1 MPIGTTA
8 AIIIG
13 SLAAGGSAASNIY
26 GARTA
31 GKQNKRALEA
41 GERSDVRA
49 DTRERERLA
58 EEQRALDA
66 QIAEKKRAEDEQLK
80 LTREENARKE
90 RQYNEAVQRDRDRWQ
105 DYLRINEPMWRQGA
119 GVLGSLYDIAGA
131 GSAPQFQMPSQPP
144 PMGGGGALPPG
155 GGGAPTNPL
164 PDPNR
169 GPMQGGPGGIDPEGR
184 WQNISRPMTQG
195 RTFQMMPIP
204 SDQGQS
210 LQNLMQLA
218 QLVEPSR
225 MPKPQYTG
233 DVGDLSQLMARP
245 RA

>member
-66 QIAEKKRAEDEQLK
+66 QIAEKKRAEDAA
-80 LTREENARKE
+80 EEA
-90 RQYNEAVQRDRDRWQ
+90 
-105 DYLRINEPMWRQGA
+105 
-119 GVLGSLYDIAGA
+119 
-131 GSAPQFQMPSQPP
+131 QFQ
-144 PMGGGGALPPG
+144 
-155 GGGAPTNPL
+155 
-164 PDPNR
+164 
-169 GPMQGGPGGIDPEGR
+169 
-184 WQNISRPMTQG
+184 
-195 RTFQMMPIP
+195 
-204 SDQGQS
+204 
-210 LQNLMQLA
+210 
-218 QLVEPSR
+218 
-225 MPKPQYTG
+225 
-233 DVGDLSQLMARP
+233 LSQCGCSGRDGDGDGLACESDCR
-245 RA
+245 

>member
-1 MPIGTTA
+1 MPWYA
-8 AIIIG
+8 YAVM
-13 SLAAGGSAASNIY
+13 GGISALQSIHNTRSA
-26 GARTA
+26 T
-31 GKQNKRALEA
+31 KQNQRAIDA
-41 GERSDVRA
+41 SERSDVRA
-49 DTRERERLA
+49 DTRESDRLA
-58 EEQRALDA
+58 EERRALDA

-90 RQYNEAVQRDRDRWQ
+90 RQYNEAVTRDRERWQ

-184 WQNISRPMTQG
+184 RQNISRPMTQG